1 MSLNDLLF
9 NPFSQAPLSYLDPFF
24 QQLFID
30 VENRAKRIDELIFS
44 FKDIENPFRLSIS
57 GGRGYGKTTLLNAVA
72 RNILVKLKNP
82 SSGIRLIPVYSKIS
96 GIAYVREPEKLRESV
111 YSQVLTDLY
120 TLVNTSQSS
129 FRKRLQRYARSWFF
143 PDVAKNA
150 ISVTLS
156 LINPFLAIVA
166 PICRKIIDDTL
177 KHYHVESIEDLM
189 TKPSIDR
196 LNILEAVANEC
207 NKKEIK
213 PVFIID
219 ELDKAI
225 LDVLVR
231 FFRSERRFF
240 ESYNRIIVVALSTGI
255 GDIMSY
261 TGERP
266 TDLQRIFDTPSPILL
281 SPITTLEDAEN
292 IIYARIRWASGY
304 RDFDPKE
311 IFPLPVLERVLD
323 LSDGIPASVMDLC
336 AKTIQNAFNEN
347 AARVEIK
354 HLPYYAEEFRLVIEY
369 FSSLPSTEKTVIRK
383 ALQRRLFASDKD
395 LQREL
400 NVSRSRLTQILR
412 RFEEDGLMISQTRGR
427 KKIYSLT
434 EETKAN
440 VEGILRFK
448 PEIFEYSG

>member
-1 MSLNDLLF
+1 MSLTKLLF

-30 VENRAKRIDELIFS
+30 VENRAKRIDELVFS
-44 FKDIENPFRLSIS
+44 FKNIQNPLRLSIS

-72 RNILVKLKNP
+72 RNILVRLKNP
-82 SSGIRLIPVYSKIS
+82 SSGIKLMPVYSKIS
-96 GIAYVREPEKLRESV
+96 GIAYVREPDKLRESV
-111 YSQVLTDLY
+111 YSQVLIDLY
-120 TLVNTSQSS
+120 TLVNTSQSD
-129 FRKRLQRYARSWFF
+129 FRNRLQRYARSWFF
-143 PDVAKNA
+143 PDVAKSA

-156 LINPFLAIVA
+156 LINPFLAVVA
-166 PICRKIIDDTL
+166 PIARKIIDDTL
-177 KHYHVESIEDLM
+177 KHYHVQSVEDLM
-189 TKPSIDR
+189 TKPSINT
-196 LNILEAVANEC
+196 LNILESIAHEC

-219 ELDKAI
+219 ELDKAV

-261 TGERP
+261 ARERP

-281 SPITTLEDAEN
+281 TPITTLEDAEK
-292 IIYARIRWASGY
+292 IVYARIRWASGY
-304 RDFDPKE
+304 KDFDPKE
-311 IFPLPVLERVLD
+311 IFPLPVLDRVLD
-323 LSDGIPASVMDLC
+323 LSDGIPASLMDLC
-336 AKTIQNAFNEN
+336 ARTIQNASNEN
-347 AARVEIK
+347 AARVEVK
-354 HLPYYAEEFRLVIEY
+354 HLPYYAEEFRVVMEY
-369 FSSLPSTEKTVIRK
+369 FSSLPSTEKTLIKK
-383 ALQRRLFASDKD
+383 ALQKRLFASDKD

-412 RFEEDGLMISQTRGR
+412 KFKEDGLMISQTRGR
-427 KKIYSLT
+427 KKLYVLT

-440 VEGILRFK
+440 IEGILRFK
-448 PEIFEYSG
+448 PEIFQYSS